1 MNLLL
6 TGLVT
11 ESHFQVQPET
21 PGAVAAWRN
30 ITRGRLEFPTAD
42 GALSQYLTPVAGI
55 TYTFDNFPAVELN
68 GDAIT
73 NDIGVAAAFTSLFL
87 LHLRVAAYRPDLAA
101 SGNVAVTITDLFGT
115 GAHNCGVLQPGD
127 EIVRTKKAGFTL
139 LSTSALT
146 LVVTSPVNLAI
157 ELLAIGIEAPGG
169 VTS

>member
-21 PGAVAAWRN
+21 PGASAPWRN

-42 GALSQYLTPVAGI
+42 GALSQFLTPVAGI

-68 GDAIT
+68 GDAIA
-73 NDIGVAAAFTSLFL
+73 NDIGMAAAFTTLFL
-87 LHLRVAAYRPDLAA
+87 LHLRVAPYRPDLAS

-127 EIVRTKKAGFTL
+127 EIVRTKK
-139 LSTSALT
+139 
-146 LVVTSPVNLAI
+146 
-157 ELLAIGIEAPGG
+157 
-169 VTS
+169 

>member
-11 ESHFQVQPET
+11 ESHFHVQPEA
-21 PGAVAAWRN
+21 PGAAAAWRN

-42 GALSQYLTPVAGI
+42 GALSQYLTPVASV

-73 NDIGVAAAFTSLFL
+73 NDIGVAAAFSTLFL
-87 LHLRVAAYRPDLAA
+87 LHLRIAPYRPDLPS
-101 SGNVAVTITDLFGT
+101 SGSVAVRFTDLFGT

-139 LSTSALT
+139 LSTSELE
-146 LVVTSPVNLAI
+146 LVVTNPVNLAV
-157 ELLAIGIEAPGG
+157 ELMLLGIESGG
-169 VTS
+169 GTGS